1 MGGRT
6 RSILRW
12 LRHRRSRRVS
22 SSSFHLT
29 TTTTTTGDDSAKDLH
44 DPRREDAEGDGWEEV
59 HEGPESD
66 PEEYIAL
73 VSEDAGTRL
82 PVRTEPRRMDPS
94 KKVGMAF
101 SSLLP

>member
-1 MGGRT
+1 MGGRA

-12 LRHRRSRRVS
+12 LRHHRSRRVS

-29 TTTTTTGDDSAKDLH
+29 TTGDDTVKDLH

-73 VSEDAGTRL
+73 VSEDAGTHL
-82 PVRTEPRRMDPS
+82 PVRTEPRRMAPS